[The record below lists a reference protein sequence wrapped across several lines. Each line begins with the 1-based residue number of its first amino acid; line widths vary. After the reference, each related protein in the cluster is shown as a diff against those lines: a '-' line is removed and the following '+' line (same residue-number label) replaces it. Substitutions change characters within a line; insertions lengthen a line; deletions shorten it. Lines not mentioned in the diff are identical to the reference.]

1 MTDEVRRDF
10 IVRIEDLRGQITTR
24 YNTLNLEAIWL
35 FVATLGCWSVDQ
47 PIIQMFALILVLIFF
62 SSKISKD
69 KKFES
74 TFAKVLKDIKFDL
87 EESALEGDAKKA
99 RLHEL
104 DDIDKNLLGLRSIYK
119 STPMFLMGY
128 GFWAVSLFTFGYR
141 IFYAP
146 VA

>member
-10 IVRIEDLRGQITTR
+10 IVRIEDLRGQITMR

-47 PIIQMFALILVLIFF
+47 PIIQIIAIILVLIFF

-74 TFAKVLKDIKFDL
+74 TFTKVLKDIKFDL
-87 EESALEGDAKKA
+87 EESFLEGDVKKA

-128 GFWAVSLFTFGYR
+128 GFWVVSLFTFGYR
-141 IFYAP
+141 ILYTS
-146 VA
+146 VV

>member
-1 MTDEVRRDF
+1 MTDEVRNDF
-10 IVRIEDLRGQITTR
+10 IARIEDLRGQITTR

-35 FVATLGCWSVDQ
+35 FVATLSCWSVNQ
-47 PIIQMFALILVLIFF
+47 SIIQLIALILVLVFF
-62 SSKISKD
+62 TSKISKD

-74 TFAKVLKDIKFDL
+74 TFVKVLKDIKFDL
-87 EESALEGDAKKA
+87 EKSVLEGDVKKA

-104 DDIDKNLLGLRSIYK
+104 DDIDKNLLRLSSFYK

-128 GFWAVSLFTFGYR
+128 GFWIVSLLTFGYR

>member
-1 MTDEVRRDF
+1 MTDEVRNDF
-10 IVRIEDLRGQITTR
+10 IARIEDLRGQITTR

-35 FVATLGCWSVDQ
+35 FVATLSCWSVNQ
-47 PIIQMFALILVLIFF
+47 SIIQLIALILVLVFF

-74 TFAKVLKDIKFDL
+74 TFVKVLKDIKFDL
-87 EESALEGDAKKA
+87 EKSVLEGDVKKA

-104 DDIDKNLLGLRSIYK
+104 DDIDKNLLRLSSIYK

-128 GFWAVSLFTFGYR
+128 GFWIVSLLTFGYR

>member
-47 PIIQMFALILVLIFF
+47 SIIQMTALILVLVFF
-62 SSKISKD
+62 SSKVSKD
-69 KKFES
+69 K
-74 TFAKVLKDIKFDL
+74 
-87 EESALEGDAKKA
+87 GDVKKA

-141 IFYAP
+141 MFYAS